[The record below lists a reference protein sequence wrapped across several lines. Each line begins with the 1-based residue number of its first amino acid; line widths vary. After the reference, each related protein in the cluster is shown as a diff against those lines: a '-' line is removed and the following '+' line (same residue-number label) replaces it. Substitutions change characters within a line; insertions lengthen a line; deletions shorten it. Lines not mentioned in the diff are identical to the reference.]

1 LTYFRKVIEA
11 GNMTAAARQLNLA
24 QPALGAQMRQLETEL
39 GVSLLVRHS
48 RGIMPTAAG
57 SLLYERAQ
65 EILESVEQAARDVRT
80 LNSQRHNQ
88 LRIGFNPSTLLVLS
102 PDVIM
107 DTRVTMPGVSVS
119 LVEERTPVLLD
130 ALEHNQVDIAFLY
143 LYNLPERPGLTRR
156 AVIEEDLL
164 LVTAPSLQ
172 PQEQRAAQA
181 PHESQE
187 PTVSLAEALRYDLAI
202 GGERGDLRNI
212 VESEAQRLS
221 LKVKIAYELQ
231 SGESTKLIV
240 ARGTAATILPY
251 SLAAEELKSGALV
264 GRRIDRPALTRM
276 LYVVR
281 PHVHAS
287 ILDDARVQAHVD
299 QLIGAI
305 LTAIGPWARRLS

>member
-1 LTYFRKVIEA
+1 
-11 GNMTAAARQLNLA
+11 MTAAARQLNLA
-24 QPALGAQMRQLETEL
+24 QPALGAQIRQLETEL
-39 GVSLLVRHS
+39 GVSLVVRHS

-57 SLLYERAQ
+57 RLLYERAQ

-107 DTRVTMPGVSVS
+107 DTGDTMPGVSVS

-130 ALEHNQVDIAFLY
+130 ALEHNQIDLGFLY

-172 PQEQRAAQA
+172 PTEAG
-181 PHESQE
+181 QE

-221 LKVKIAYELQ
+221 LKMKVAYELQ

-240 ARGTAATILPY
+240 GRGTAATILPY
-251 SLAAEELKSGALV
+251 SLAAEELKSGALI
-264 GRRIDRPALTRM
+264 GRRIDRPALTRI

-287 ILDDARVQAHVD
+287 ALAEAGVRAHID
-299 QLIGAI
+299 KLTEAI
-305 LTAIGPWARRLS
+305 LASIGPWARRLS

>member
-1 LTYFRKVIEA
+1 MTYFRKVIEA

-24 QPALGAQMRQLETEL
+24 QPALGAQIRQLETEL
-39 GVSLLVRHS
+39 GVSLVVRHS

-57 SLLYERAQ
+57 RLLYERAQ

-80 LNSQRHNQ
+80 LNSQHHNQ
-88 LRIGFNPSTLLVLS
+88 LRIGFNPSTLLVLT
-102 PDVIM
+102 PDVIT
-107 DTRVTMPGVSVS
+107 DTSETMPGVSVS
-119 LVEERTPVLLD
+119 LVEERTPVVLD
-130 ALEHNQVDIAFLY
+130 ALEHNQIDLGFLY

-172 PQEQRAAQA
+172 PQASDR
-181 PHESQE
+181 E

-240 ARGTAATILPY
+240 GRGTAATILPY

-264 GRRIDRPALTRM
+264 GRRIDRPALTRI

-287 ILDDARVQAHVD
+287 ALDEAGVRAHID
-299 QLIGAI
+299 KLIEAI
-305 LTAIGPWARRLS
+305 LASIGPWARRLS

>member
-1 LTYFRKVIEA
+1 
-11 GNMTAAARQLNLA
+11 MTAAARQLNLA

-107 DTRVTMPGVSVS
+107 DTRATMPGVSVS

-172 PQEQRAAQA
+172 PPQA
-181 PHESQE
+181 PHESHD

-251 SLAAEELKSGALV
+251 SLAAEELKSGALI

-299 QLIGAI
+299 KLIEAI
-305 LTAIGPWARRLS
+305 LAAIGPWARRLS

>member
-88 LRIGFNPSTLLVLS
+88 LRIGFNPSTLLVLN
-102 PDVIM
+102 PDDIM
-107 DTRVTMPGVSVS
+107 DTRDTIPGVSVS

-130 ALEHNQVDIAFLY
+130 ALEHNQIDIGFLY

-172 PQEQRAAQA
+172 P
-181 PHESQE
+181 QE

-251 SLAAEELKSGALV
+251 SLAAEELKSGALI
-264 GRRIDRPALTRM
+264 GRRIDRPALTRI

-287 ILDDARVQAHVD
+287 ILDDARVQAHID
-299 QLIGAI
+299 KLIEAI
-305 LTAIGPWARRLS
+305 LASIGPWARRLS